1 MYLACCDL
9 SKDGFTFLTI
19 WRSATF
25 LQDDS
30 RVWSGV
36 RVMLTMPPPLPS
48 GARRTSAHG
57 DQRLALVVALAM
69 LVAAAGLS
77 AYLLWLDPQAHA
89 SIRIETFVL
98 GEKVLLGGESGAAVD
113 PWKLSNQLARTY
125 LHTPITLQLG
135 KATHSAT
142 RAGLGVRVDL
152 TALSQ
157 LLRSAADPSSPLRRL
172 HAQQRGEDS
181 ALELPVPA
189 HLVGAEAE
197 AWLRSLATRF
207 DEPAH
212 AARAD
217 LGTGVVRR
225 ARSGHRLDVQATLDA
240 LDDAVFRGAT
250 NVRAV
255 VSELA
260 PESAATPARNKV
272 DVTNLLGS
280 YESNAV
286 APDRTRIANLAA
298 AARKLD
304 GVLIAP
310 GATFDLRALLGPTRG
325 DAKFITGPVHDRDGD
340 ALDNALGQVAS
351 TVYAA
356 ALFAGLPIVEQH
368 PRPRPARDIELGL
381 DAAIDA
387 RRNLRFQ
394 NDLKAPLVLGVTARG
409 GNVYAVLRG
418 AKLPENEQRAVEVVL
433 SVEDIAPYA
442 ELSHLDAS
450 LPDGVRVIARRGVP
464 GLRVLLKRS
473 VHAPSEPADAAD
485 ELSSTYPPSP
495 RVVRVGTGNADLET
509 FTAQAGD
516 TSDELHLDEYV
527 ALSMR
532 PGYEL
537 PEPIERRPGRTSEP
551 DWTASVAP

>member
-9 SKDGFTFLTI
+9 SKDGFTFLTVR
-19 WRSATF
+19 RSATF
-25 LQDDS
+25 LPEDAS
-30 RVWSGV
+30 VWSGAGV
-36 RVMLTMPPPLPS
+36 NLAMPPPLPS
-48 GARRTSAHG
+48 GTRPTGRS
-57 DQRLALVVALAM
+57 DQRAALVVALAM

-77 AYLLWLDPQAHA
+77 GYLLWLDPQAHA
-89 SIRIETFVL
+89 STRIETFVL
-98 GEKVLLGGESGAAVD
+98 GEKVQLAGESGVATD
-113 PWKLSNQLARTY
+113 PWKLCNQLARSY
-125 LHTPITLQLG
+125 LRTPMTIQLG
-135 KATHSAT
+135 KATHSMT

-152 TALSQ
+152 TSLSL
-157 LLRSAADPSSPLRRL
+157 LLRSAADPTSPLRRL

-189 HLVGAEAE
+189 HVAGPEAE
-197 AWLRSLATRF
+197 AWLRALATRF
-207 DEPAH
+207 DEPARPT
-212 AARAD
+212 RAD

-225 ARSGHRLDVQATLDA
+225 ARSGRRLDVQATLDA
-240 LDDAVFRGAT
+240 LDDAVFRGST
-250 NVRAV
+250 TVRAV

-260 PESAATPARNKV
+260 PDPTEALRNKV
-272 DVTNLLGS
+272 DVSNLLGS
-280 YESNAV
+280 YESNAE

-304 GVLIAP
+304 GALIAP
-310 GATFDLRALLGPTRG
+310 SAIFDLRAALGPVRG
-325 DAKFITGPVHDRDGD
+325 DPKFITGPVLDREGD
-340 ALDNALGQVAS
+340 ALDSALGQVAS

-368 PRPRPARDIELGL
+368 PRPRPARELELGL
-381 DAAIDA
+381 DAAVDA

-394 NDLKAPLVLGVTARG
+394 NDQKSPLVLGVTARG

-418 AKLPENEQRAVEVVL
+418 AKLPESEQRAVDVVL
-433 SVEDIAPYA
+433 SVEDVTPFA
-442 ELSHLDAS
+442 ELSHLDPS

-473 VHAPSEPADAAD
+473 VHAPSEPADGAD

-495 RVVRVGTGNADLET
+495 RVVRVGTSNADLAT
-509 FTAQAGD
+509 FTAQPGD